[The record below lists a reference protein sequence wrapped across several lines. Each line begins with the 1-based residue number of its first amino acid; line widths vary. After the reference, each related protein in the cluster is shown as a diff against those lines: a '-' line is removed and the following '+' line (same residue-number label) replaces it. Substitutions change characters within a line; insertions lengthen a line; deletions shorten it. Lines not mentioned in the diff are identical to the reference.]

1 MTLVLQLRF
10 KTRILL
16 SIRILSREQFSL
28 KNVARNLENE
38 PTEENIA
45 QVYYLERRCTSVHP
59 ASIGK
64 RRYK

>member
-28 KNVARNLENE
+28 KNVARNLQNE
-38 PTEENIA
+38 QTKEKIA
-45 QVYYLERRCTSVHP
+45 RVYHLECRCTSVLP

-64 RRYK
+64 HRYK